1 VDREAEFDMVVA
13 GRSTVAADV
22 VALDLARADG
32 GVLPAWSPGAHVDL
46 LLAPGLERQY
56 SLCSSPAD
64 RSSWRVA
71 VLREPDGRGGS
82 AYVHDKLDVG
92 VTVRVRGPRN
102 HFALQPSPAYL
113 FVAGGIGVTPILPMV
128 EAAHAA
134 GADWRLV
141 YGGRSVAS
149 MAFRDE
155 LARYGDRVELVPQ
168 EERGLIDVDDLLA
181 TAAPDTLVYSC
192 GPAGLL
198 AAVEERCA
206 TWPTGALHVERFSA
220 AAATEPDAP
229 FDVVLARS
237 GVTVHVPAGTSVLDA
252 VRAAGIPVLASCEQG
267 TCGTC
272 ETVVLGGTPRHRC
285 TLLTAEERAAGDL
298 MMICVSRA
306 DSPNLVLDL

>member
-1 VDREAEFDMVVA
+1 MVVA

-141 YGGRSVAS
+141 YGGRSAES

-168 EERGLIDVDDLLA
+168 EERGLIDVDDLLG

-206 TWPTGALHVERFSA
+206 TWPTGSLHVERFSA
-220 AAATEPDAP
+220 VAPTEPDAP
-229 FDVVLARS
+229 FDVVLERS

-272 ETVVLGGTPRHRC
+272 ETVVLGGTPQHRC

-306 DSPNLVLDL
+306 ESPNLVLDL